1 MPRPTLPVDGA
12 AARAT
17 ARRPRHRDVPLL
29 RRLYDRLLVLAGRPD
44 AEWWLALVSF
54 VDGALFTIPPELLQL
69 PMSLR
74 RPERSLRYGV
84 IGLVA
89 SAAGAVVAYYI
100 GSALFAAVA
109 VPLLSFLHKTA
120 EFAAFRA
127 DVAQNALLWPVA
139 FILAPMPA
147 AVAAGSVHLGVG
159 PALLAS
165 VVGRGGRFM
174 IVAALLKRFGAV
186 AEHYIEAHFHRV
198 ALVAA
203 ALVAAYLVYRYVL

>member
-1 MPRPTLPVDGA
+1 M
-12 AARAT
+12 
-17 ARRPRHRDVPLL
+17 L
-29 RRLYDRLLVLAGRPD
+29 RQLYERLLVLAGQPD
-44 AEWWLALVSF
+44 AERWLALVSF
-54 VDGALFTIPPELLQL
+54 IDGALFTIPPELLQL

-89 SAAGAVVAYYI
+89 SALGAIVAYYI

-109 VPLLSFLHKTA
+109 EPLLTFLHKTA
-120 EFAAFRA
+120 EFDSFRT
-127 DVAQNALLWPVA
+127 DVAHNVLLWPVA

-147 AVAAGSVHLGVG
+147 AIAAGSVHLGLG
-159 PALLAS
+159 GALLAS

-174 IVAALLKRFGAV
+174 VVAVLLKRFGAV

-198 ALVAA
+198 ALVAM
-203 ALVAAYLVYRYVL
+203 ALVAVYIGYRYVLPLR

>member
-1 MPRPTLPVDGA
+1 M
-12 AARAT
+12 
-17 ARRPRHRDVPLL
+17 L

-54 VDGALFTIPPELLQL
+54 IDGALFTVPPELLQL
-69 PMSLR
+69 PMSIA
-74 RPERSLRYGV
+74 RPARALRYGV

-109 VPLLSFLHKTA
+109 DPLLTFIHRKA
-120 EFAAFRA
+120 EFETFRT
-127 DVAQNALLWPVA
+127 DVAHNALLWPLA
-139 FILAPMPA
+139 FLLAPMPA
-147 AVAAGSVHLGVG
+147 AIAAGSVHLGRG
-159 PALLAS
+159 GALAAS

-174 IVAALLKRFGAV
+174 IVAVLLKRFGAV

-198 ALVAA
+198 AIVAA
-203 ALVAAYLVYRYVL
+203 ALIAAYLVFRYVR